1 MTEPDSAHVARRIP
15 ALMTASGLTLVFD
28 PWDEGGMTFGPG
40 KARFGQINPNPTYDK
55 TWARRHPW
63 GGVVLEFDNIGR
75 GDSIRDFAFCN
86 RAPLLRY
93 EVMRADSAATIH
105 GALTT
110 AGESLRAVVIDSLIG
125 GVVADDGTRHA
136 LIGGSDIAAD
146 PKTGSWRISDPDG
159 GERSGRDL
167 RRFAFGLKALSPGVF
182 AVRLLE
188 AIFRWR
194 FPPDLARGVADLID
208 AKVPSGHPKGVRL

>member
-1 MTEPDSAHVARRIP
+1 MAEAPSSNLTRRIP
-15 ALMTASGLTLVFD
+15 ALMTSSGLTLVFD

-40 KARFGQINPNPTYDK
+40 KARFGRINPTPTYDK

-63 GGVVLEFDNIGR
+63 GGVDLEFDNIGR
-75 GDSIRDFAFCN
+75 GESIRDFAFCN
-86 RAPLLRY
+86 RAPLLQFG
-93 EVMRADSAATIH
+93 VMRADPAASIH
-105 GALTT
+105 GALTA
-110 AGESLRAVVIDSLIG
+110 AGESLRAVVIDALVG

-136 LIGGSDIAAD
+136 LIGGADIAVD

-159 GERSGRDL
+159 CERSGRDL
-167 RRFAFGLKALSPGVF
+167 RRFAFGLKVLSPGVF

-188 AIFRWR
+188 AIFKWK

-208 AKVPSGHPKGVRL
+208 AKVPTGHPKGVRP